1 MRRWQRIVLGAG
13 SAIAILALGG
23 TLYVAQ
29 QLRGSLPRLAGGMVA
44 PGLAKPVRIER
55 DAAGV
60 PTITAA
66 SRTDLAWGLGFLHG
80 QERFFAMDTNRRL
93 AAGELSGLIGPSV
106 RPVDRRYRL
115 HRFRARAEAIVA
127 ALSAEER
134 ALVQAYTDG
143 VNRGLGSLGASP
155 YPYLLLRSK
164 PVAWQPADTV
174 LTVFAMYFS
183 LQDSDGAAEKRRS
196 ETVAALGPAWTDF
209 LYPRGT
215 DQDAAL
221 DGSTLPEPPLPADL
235 PELLRSK
242 ARASAPPIA
251 PDQPVPGSNGWAV
264 DGTLTADGRAMVA
277 NDMHL
282 GLRVPNIWYRAR
294 MIVAD
299 PDQPLDLT
307 GVTLPGA
314 PTLVAGSNRH
324 IAWGFTNS
332 YVDTGDLVVVEPAEA
347 GRYRTPDGSEPF
359 RTVAEKLCTGAD
371 CETLSVEETR
381 WGPVVDTDAA
391 GRKLAFR
398 WVAHD
403 PKAVSIAGF
412 LAMERAGSVA
422 EAVDVAHRMGM
433 PNQNL
438 VVADGAGAIGWTVTG
453 LVPRRFGAAGPLPA
467 SWADG
472 SSGWDGWR
480 APAEIPTLLGQ
491 HRIWTANQR
500 IVGGDAL
507 ATLGDGGYAH
517 GARAAQIRDA
527 LRASDRFAEADL
539 LEIQFDDRG
548 LVLTRWQR
556 LLLQRLQER
565 GADPRLAAL
574 VPAVAAWG
582 GRATIESVGYRVV
595 RTFRDQLMA
604 SLYGAFAAGPDA
616 TGRPARRLSAQADG
630 PVWRLVGERPPALV
644 PPGFANWQAVLDGAI
659 DATVAAIGREAA
671 GKLEDFTWGARNH
684 AGIRSAL
691 SPFVPLVGRFTDPP
705 DQPLPGDLYQPR
717 VQAPGFGAS
726 ERFVVSPG
734 HEQDGYFHMPVG
746 QSDHPL
752 SPYYLAG
759 HRDWVDGRPS
769 PFLPGPA
776 KWRLDLTP
784 AP

>member
-1 MRRWQRIVLGAG
+1 MRRWQRIVLGAA
-13 SAIAILALGG
+13 SAIAVLALGG
-23 TLYVAQ
+23 GAFVAQ
-29 QLRGSLPRLAGGMVA
+29 QLRGSLPQLDGTLAAAGLAG
-44 PGLAKPVRIER
+44 PVRIER

-60 PTITAA
+60 PTLTAA
-66 SRTDLAWGLGFLHG
+66 SRADLAWGLGFLHG

-93 AAGELSGLIGPSV
+93 AAGELSGLIGPGV
-106 RPVDRRYRL
+106 RAVDRRYRL
-115 HRFRARAEAIVA
+115 HRFRARADAIVA
-127 ALSAEER
+127 ALSTEER
-134 ALVQAYTDG
+134 ALLQAYTNG
-143 VNRGLGSLGASP
+143 VNRGLGSLSANP

-164 PVAWQPADTV
+164 PAAWQPADTV

-183 LQDSDGAAEKRRS
+183 LQESDGAAEQRRG
-196 ETVAALGPAWTDF
+196 EAMAALGPAWTEF

-221 DGSTLPEPPLPADL
+221 DGSLLPAPPLPAEL
-235 PELLRSK
+235 PEMLRSK
-242 ARASAPPIA
+242 AKAAMRTPE
-251 PDQPVPGSNGWAV
+251 PDQPMPGSNGWAV

-294 MIVAD
+294 MIVED
-299 PDQPLDLT
+299 KDQPLDLT

-332 YVDTGDLVVVEPAEA
+332 YVDTGDLVVVEPAES
-347 GRYRTPDGSEPF
+347 GGYRTPDGPEPF
-359 RTVAEKLCTGAD
+359 RTVEEKLCSGAD

-381 WGPVVDTDAA
+381 WGPVVNTDAG

-398 WVAHD
+398 WVAHES
-403 PKAVSIAGF
+403 KAVSMAGF

-422 EAVDVAHRMGM
+422 EAIEVAHRMGM

-438 VVADGAGAIGWTVTG
+438 VVADAAGAIGWTVTG
-453 LVPRRFGAAGPLPA
+453 LVPKRFGAAGPLPA

-472 SSGWDGWR
+472 SSGWDGWL
-480 APAEIPTLLGQ
+480 AAAAIPTLLGQ

-500 IVGGDAL
+500 ILGGEAL
-507 ATLGDGGYAH
+507 AKLGDGGYAH

-527 LRASDRFAEADL
+527 LQASNRFAEADL

-565 GADPRLAAL
+565 GADARMAAL
-574 VPAVAAWG
+574 VPWVAAWG

-604 SLYGAFAAGPDA
+604 SLYASLAGGADGN
-616 TGRPARRLSAQADG
+616 GRASRRLSAQADG
-630 PVWRLVGERPPALV
+630 PAWRLISERPPALV
-644 PPGFANWQAVLDGAI
+644 PPGFANWQAVLDAAI
-659 DATVAAIGREAA
+659 DATAAAIDREAG
-671 GKLEDFTWGARNH
+671 GKIENFTWGARNR

-752 SPYYLAG
+752 SPYHLAG
-759 HRDWVDGRPS
+759 HQDWVDGRPS

-776 KWRLDLTP
+776 KWRLEVRP
-784 AP
+784 N